1 MATRVFMPK
10 AGMAMEEGTILQ
22 WFKKE
27 GDKVATGDPLLEI
40 ETDKVNM
47 EVEAAASGV
56 LLKII
61 RSEGET
67 VPVTE
72 TIGWIGEP
80 GEEVPEAGEP
90 KLDITSESANAQV
103 ENVVVEQPQTAAAYA
118 AADGKVAATP
128 LARKLAAEKG
138 VDLSTI
144 APSGSFGE
152 VKARDVENIAA
163 ISATPLAT
171 KIAKDLNIDLAAIKG
186 TGIGGKIKEAD
197 VLAAGDTT
205 VAQPMV
211 PQVIEEAVRKPM
223 RGMRKVIAERMLQ
236 SHLTA
241 PPVTQ
246 NVKADVTELLSVRKK
261 LIESLEQKISINDIL
276 LKVTAIVLRQYP
288 AMNVSIDGDHL
299 VYHPNVN
306 LGMAVALEEG
316 LIVPVIR
323 NADRLSLIQISEA
336 ATELA
341 QKARSG
347 KLMPDDYTG
356 GTFTV
361 SNMGSYGIT
370 SFTPIINQPE
380 SGILGVCAIED
391 QLTLNG
397 TEVEVRKM
405 MALCLT
411 YDHRAVDGAQSA
423 IFQNKIKA
431 ILENPYVLM
440 AY

>member
-10 AGMAMEEGTILQ
+10 AGMAMEEGTIIQ

-27 GDKVATGDPLLEI
+27 GDRVATGDPLLEI

-47 EVEAAASGV
+47 EVEAPASGV

-61 RSEGET
+61 RPVGET

-80 GEEVPEAGEP
+80 GEEVAENEEPQIAGVAVAASAQE
-90 KLDITSESANAQV
+90 ESAVVTAQAQSAPV
-103 ENVVVEQPQTAAAYA
+103 LAASL
-118 AADGKVAATP
+118 GKIAATP

-138 VDLSTI
+138 IDLSTI

-152 VKARDVENIAA
+152 VKARDVENTEAVR
-163 ISATPLAT
+163 ATPLAR
-171 KIAKDLNIDLAAIKG
+171 KIARDLDIDLAAVKG
-186 TGIGGKIKEAD
+186 TGIAGKIQEAD
-197 VLAAGDTT
+197 VLAAGEST
-205 VAQPMV
+205 VAQPMA
-211 PQVIEEAVRKPM
+211 PQVVEETLRKPI
-223 RGMRKVIAERMLQ
+223 RGMRKVIAERMLH

-246 NVKADVTELLSVRKK
+246 TIKVDVTELLSVRKK
-261 LIESLEQKISINDIL
+261 LNASLEQKISINDIL

-288 AMNVSIDGDHL
+288 AINVSIDGDHL
-299 VYHPNVN
+299 IYHPVVN

-323 NADRLSLIQISEA
+323 NADRLSLIQISET

-380 SGILGVCAIED
+380 SGILGVGAIED
-391 QLTLNG
+391 QLTLNDNK
-397 TEVEVRKM
+397 VEVRKK

-411 YDHRAVDGAQSA
+411 YDHRAIDGAQSA

-431 ILENPYVLM
+431 ILENPHVLM
-440 AY
+440 

>member
-1 MATRVFMPK
+1 
-10 AGMAMEEGTILQ
+10 MAMEEGTILQ

-27 GDKVATGDPLLEI
+27 GDKVEAGEPLLEI

-47 EVEAAASGV
+47 EVEATASGV
-56 LLKII
+56 LLKIF
-61 RSEGET
+61 RAAGDT

-80 GEEVPEAGEP
+80 GEEVQEAGEP
-90 KLDITSESANAQV
+90 KMDSTAVAVNVQEERAVADQSQTVPAFATS
-103 ENVVVEQPQTAAAYA
+103 
-118 AADGKVAATP
+118 DGKVAATP
-128 LARKLAAEKG
+128 LARRLAAEKG
-138 VDLSTI
+138 IDLSTVT
-144 APSGSFGE
+144 PSGSFGE
-152 VKARDVENIAA
+152 VKARDVENIEA
-163 ISATPLAT
+163 IRATPLAH
-171 KIAKDLNIDLAAIKG
+171 KIARDLNIDLATVKG

-197 VLAAGDTT
+197 VLAAGEPT
-205 VAQPMV
+205 AAERMV
-211 PQVIEEAVRKPM
+211 PQVVEETVRKPM

-246 NVKADVTELLSVRKK
+246 NIKADVTELLAVRKK
-261 LIESLEQKISINDIL
+261 LNEALEHKISINDIL
-276 LKVTAIVLRQYP
+276 LKVTAIVLREYP

-299 VYHPNVN
+299 IYHPVVN

-323 NADRLSLIQISEA
+323 NADRLSLLEISET

-341 QKARSG
+341 QKAHNG
-347 KLMPDDYTG
+347 KLMPDDYAG

-397 TEVEVRKM
+397 TEVEVRKTM
-405 MALCLT
+405 TLSLT
-411 YDHRAVDGAQSA
+411 YDHRAIDGAQSA
-423 IFQNKIKA
+423 IFQNKIKS
-431 ILENPYVLM
+431 IIENPYVLM

>member
-27 GDKVATGDPLLEI
+27 GDKVSAGEPLLEI

-47 EVEAAASGV
+47 EVEAPASGV
-56 LLKII
+56 LLKIF
-61 RSEGET
+61 RPEGET

-80 GEEVPEAGEP
+80 GEKVPEAGEP
-90 KLDITSESANAQV
+90 KMDITSVAASAQKERVVAQ
-103 ENVVVEQPQTAAAYA
+103 QPQTAPSLA

-128 LARKLAAEKG
+128 LARKLAAEKSI
-138 VDLSTI
+138 DLSTVT
-144 APSGSFGE
+144 PSGSFGE
-152 VKARDVENIAA
+152 VKARDVENVEA
-163 ISATPLAT
+163 IRATPLAH
-171 KIAKDLNIDLAAIKG
+171 KIARDLNIDLSTVKG

-197 VLAAGDTT
+197 VLAAGEPT
-205 VAQPMV
+205 AAERRV
-211 PQVIEEAVRKPM
+211 PQVVEGTVRKPM

-246 NVKADVTELLSVRKK
+246 NIKADVTELLAVRKK
-261 LIESLEQKISINDIL
+261 LNETLDNKISINDIL
-276 LKVTAIVLRQYP
+276 LKITAIVLREYP

-299 VYHPNVN
+299 IYHPVVN
-306 LGMAVALEEG
+306 LGMAVALEDG

-323 NADRLSLIQISEA
+323 NADCLSLLQISTA

-397 TEVEVRKM
+397 SEVEVRKM

-411 YDHRAVDGAQSA
+411 YDHRAIDGAQSA
-423 IFQNKIKA
+423 IFQNKIKT
-431 ILENPYVLM
+431 IMENPYVLM

>member
-80 GEEVPEAGEP
+80 GEEVPEAAEP

-103 ENVVVEQPQTAAAYA
+103 ENVVVEQPQTAPAYA

-144 APSGSFGE
+144 TPSGSFGE

-205 VAQPMV
+205 VTQPMV
-211 PQVIEEAVRKPM
+211 PQVVEEAVRKPM

-246 NVKADVTELLSVRKK
+246 NIKVDVTDLLSVRKK
-261 LIESLEQKISINDIL
+261 LNESLEQKISINDIL

-288 AMNVSIDGDHL
+288 AINVSIDGDHL
-299 VYHPNVN
+299 IYHPVVN

>member
-27 GDKVATGDPLLEI
+27 GDKVEAGEPLLEI

-47 EVEAAASGV
+47 EVEAPASGV
-56 LLKII
+56 LLKIF
-61 RSEGET
+61 RAAGDT

-80 GEEVPEAGEP
+80 GEEIQEAEEP
-90 KLDITSESANAQV
+90 KMDSAAVAVNAQEETAV
-103 ENVVVEQPQTAAAYA
+103 TDQSQTVPAFATT
-118 AADGKVAATP
+118 DGKVAATP

-138 VDLSTI
+138 IDLSTI
-144 APSGSFGE
+144 TPSGSFGE
-152 VKARDVENIAA
+152 VKARDVENIEAV
-163 ISATPLAT
+163 SATPLAH
-171 KIAKDLNIDLAAIKG
+171 KIARDLDIDLATIKG

-197 VLAAGDTT
+197 VLAAGKTT
-205 VAQPMV
+205 VAKPIV
-211 PQVIEEAVRKPM
+211 PQVVEETVRKPM

-246 NVKADVTELLSVRKK
+246 NIKADVTELLAVRKK
-261 LIESLEQKISINDIL
+261 LIEALEHKISINDIL

-299 VYHPNVN
+299 IYHPVVN
-306 LGMAVALEEG
+306 LGIAVALEEG

-323 NADRLSLIQISEA
+323 NADRLSLLQISEA
-336 ATELA
+336 ATELV
-341 QKARSG
+341 QKARNG
-347 KLMPDDYTG
+347 KLMPDDYAG

-397 TEVEVRKM
+397 TEVEVRKTM
-405 MALCLT
+405 TLSLT
-411 YDHRAVDGAQSA
+411 YDHRAIDGAQSA
-423 IFQNKIKA
+423 IFQNKIKV

>member
-1 MATRVFMPK
+1 MPK

-56 LLKII
+56 LLKIV

-103 ENVVVEQPQTAAAYA
+103 ENVVVEQPQTAPAYA

-144 APSGSFGE
+144 TPSGSFGE

-205 VAQPMV
+205 VTQPMV
-211 PQVIEEAVRKPM
+211 PQVVEEAVRKPM

-246 NVKADVTELLSVRKK
+246 NIKVDVTDLLSVRKK
-261 LIESLEQKISINDIL
+261 LNESLEQKISINDIL

-288 AMNVSIDGDHL
+288 AINVSIDGDHL
-299 VYHPNVN
+299 IYHPVVN

-323 NADRLSLIQISEA
+323 HADRLSLIQISEA

>member
-10 AGMAMEEGTILQ
+10 AGMAMEEGTIIQ

-47 EVEAAASGV
+47 EVEAPATGV

-61 RSEGET
+61 RLEGET

-72 TIGWIGEP
+72 TIGWIGEA

-90 KLDITSESANAQV
+90 KVDIAAVAANAQ
-103 ENVVVEQPQTAAAYA
+103 EESVVAEQPQATPTRVEAG
-118 AADGKVAATP
+118 GKVAATP

-144 APSGSFGE
+144 AASGSFGE
-152 VKARDVENIAA
+152 VKARDVENIEAV
-163 ISATPLAT
+163 SATPLAA
-171 KIAKDLNIDLAAIKG
+171 KIARDLDIDLATVKG
-186 TGIGGKIKEAD
+186 TGIAGKIKEAD
-197 VLAAGDTT
+197 VLAAGDSPMT
-205 VAQPMV
+205 QPMV
-211 PQVIEEAVRKPM
+211 SQVVEEAVRKPI

-246 NVKADVTELLSVRKK
+246 NIKADVTELLSVRKK
-261 LIESLEQKISINDIL
+261 LNASLEQKISINDIL

-288 AMNVSIDGDHL
+288 AINVSIDGDHL
-299 VYHPNVN
+299 IYHPVVN

-323 NADRLSLIQISEA
+323 NADRLSLIQISET

-356 GTFTV
+356 GTFTI

-397 TEVEVRKM
+397 KEVEVRKM

-411 YDHRAVDGAQSA
+411 YDHRAIDGAQSA